1 MNIKDENI
9 EWEKEAPTLAG
20 LSRVMP
26 YEVPKQ
32 YFDHLPNHI
41 HQAIFVDNLMQK
53 EDQGFTVPQNYFES
67 LSTQI
72 ESRIAVDQIHGLV
85 KESGFK
91 TPPDYFSELQA
102 KILAQTSNTDTP
114 QKTKTIRL
122 WQSDFMR
129 YASAAC
135 FILLTASV
143 LYLNQQN
150 TLTNTRNTELANE
163 QMLYNIDES
172 VILEHIEQNMQT
184 SVSAASDIEME
195 SYILDHLTSSDLT
208 NNL

>member
-20 LSRVMP
+20 LSRTMP
-26 YEVPKQ
+26 YKVPEQ
-32 YFDHLPNHI
+32 YFDHLQSYI

-53 EDQGFTVPQNYFES
+53 EDQGFSVPQNYFEG
-67 LSTQI
+67 LGTQI
-72 ESRIAVDQIHGLV
+72 ESRIAADQIHSLV
-85 KESGFK
+85 KNSGFK
-91 TPPDYFSELQA
+91 TPPDYFSQLQT
-102 KILAQTSNTDTP
+102 KILTQTSNTV
-114 QKTKTIRL
+114 QKNKTIRL

-135 FILLTASV
+135 FIMITASV
-143 LYLNQQN
+143 LYFNQQSA
-150 TLTNTRNTELANE
+150 LTATRNTELANE

-172 VILEHIEQNMQT
+172 VILEHIQQNTQT
-184 SVSAASDIEME
+184 SATVASDVEME